1 MKYFLVLVMMLLA
14 IFSCQKSTKVETHFD
29 SSTEISETSS
39 KIKRGP
45 FVHSVFFWLKE
56 PNNKDHREQFLT
68 SLNKFISQS
77 PNIQTRH
84 VGSPADTDRAV
95 IDNTYTFSLLL
106 SFKSAEDEKA
116 YQDEPAHKLFISESQ
131 DLWDKVLVYDSL
143 LITE

>member
-1 MKYFLVLVMMLLA
+1 MNYFFVL
-14 IFSCQKSTKVETHFD
+14 IITFSILSCDNKSITPSGKLE
-29 SSTEISETSS
+29 ETSEFTDILS
-39 KIKRGP
+39 EIKQGP

-56 PNNKDHREQFLT
+56 PQNQNHREQFLT

-106 SFKSAEDEKA
+106 SFNSAEDEKA

-131 DLWDKVLVYDSL
+131 DLWDKVLVYDSV